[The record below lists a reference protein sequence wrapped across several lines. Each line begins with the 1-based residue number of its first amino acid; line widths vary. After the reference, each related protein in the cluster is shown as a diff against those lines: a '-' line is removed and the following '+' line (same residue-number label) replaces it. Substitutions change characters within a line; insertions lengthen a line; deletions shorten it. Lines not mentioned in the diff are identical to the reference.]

1 MDEEPIWS
9 ETDILLIFI
18 ERTLPNLINLPNLT
32 DGLLDVNKVDV
43 EEIVAKTIMEYGD
56 LVPGRERPVLLR
68 NISKVA
74 ELALQGDEKGNEAV
88 VLLVRTIIYGA
99 SVFNMV
105 ANLALAEGEKL
116 ADGIKKLGDVFAGNL
131 PEPARTKW
139 YLSLYVAMLY
149 SLELGLLQ
157 DVIDYFEDMTKYPAY
172 HHFRILDSLLLS
184 SAVARATRSQPF
196 DLKSL
201 YKFFTD
207 KKRESPVRLTRY

>member
-1 MDEEPIWS
+1 MDR
-9 ETDILLIFI
+9 LL
-18 ERTLPNLINLPNLT
+18 TAA
-32 DGLLDVNKVDV
+32 
-43 EEIVAKTIMEYGD
+43 EEIVAETITEYGD
-56 LVPGRERPVLLR
+56 LIPKHECPTILR
-68 NISKVA
+68 NIPKA
-74 ELALQGDEKGNEAV
+74 IELALQGDEKGREANV
-88 VLLVRTIIYGA
+88 ILVRTIIDGA
-99 SVFNMV
+99 FVFNMV
-105 ANLALAEGEKL
+105 ANLALAKGEKL
-116 ADGIKKLGDVFAGNL
+116 TDGIKKLGDAFAGNL